1 MNRFCRLPGSYLFGI
16 IAIFKVKILF
26 INNLYDPYILGG
38 AERSVQILAEALAKN
53 GDEPVVVS
61 AHPNPGTRQ
70 AYINGVK
77 VYYTAITNLY
87 SFFKKKEGF
96 NPLLPFWHI
105 IDTYNPWMARK
116 IGRIIDI
123 EAPDAVHTNN
133 LAGFSVSIWSEITRR
148 KLPLIHTLRDYYLLC
163 PRSTMFQDGKNCTT
177 QCWYCRAY
185 SLFKKRISPLVD
197 TVVGISR
204 HILNQHLS
212 RGYFGRTQ
220 MHKVIYN
227 AYPKKSASQPDDV
240 GEDRPFRLG
249 FLGQL
254 KPSKGIQLLLQAV
267 AELPGNDYELRIG
280 GKGPEKYV
288 DYLKTRYKSP
298 NIYFLEFVDPDI
310 FFSSIDLLIVPS
322 LWHEPLG
329 RTILEAYAHGVPVIG
344 SNRGGI
350 PELIDIGKTGYVFNP
365 DHPDSLISLIYK
377 IKQNPDLLV
386 RMRNRVTKKSQA
398 FLPERSLSKYL
409 TLYKTA
415 KAQQKTG
422 LS

>member
-1 MNRFCRLPGSYLFGI
+1 M
-16 IAIFKVKILF
+16 
-26 INNLYDPYILGG
+26 
-38 AERSVQILAEALAKN
+38 
-53 GDEPVVVS
+53 
-61 AHPNPGTRQ
+61 
-70 AYINGVK
+70 
-77 VYYTAITNLY
+77 
-87 SFFKKKEGF
+87 
-96 NPLLPFWHI
+96 
-105 IDTYNPWMARK
+105 
-116 IGRIIDI
+116 
-123 EAPDAVHTNN
+123 
-133 LAGFSVSIWSEITRR
+133 
-148 KLPLIHTLRDYYLLC
+148 
-163 PRSTMFQDGKNCTT
+163 
-177 QCWYCRAY
+177 
-185 SLFKKRISPLVD
+185 
-197 TVVGISR
+197 VVGISR

-227 AYPKKSASQPDDV
+227 AYPKKTASRPDDF
-240 GEDRPFRLG
+240 GEDKPFRLG

-310 FFSSIDLLIVPS
+310 FFSNIDLLVVPS

-365 DHPDSLISLIYK
+365 DHPDSVISLIDK

-386 RMRNRVTKKSQA
+386 RMQNSAINKSQA
-398 FLPERSLSKYL
+398 FLPERSLSEYITTYQDAMRLEKNRQNRDYV
-409 TLYKTA
+409 
-415 KAQQKTG
+415 
-422 LS
+422 

>member
-1 MNRFCRLPGSYLFGI
+1 M
-16 IAIFKVKILF
+16 KILF

-38 AERSVQILAEALAKN
+38 AERSVQIMAEALKKN

-61 AHPNPGTRQ
+61 ANPYPGNRQ
-70 AYINGVK
+70 ACINGVK
-77 VYYTAITNLY
+77 VYYTSITNLY

-105 IDTYNPWMARK
+105 IDTYNPWMAKK

-133 LAGFSVSIWSEITRR
+133 LAGFSVSVWSEVTRR

-185 SLFKKRISPLVD
+185 SLLKKRTSPLVD
-197 TVVGISR
+197 MVVGISR
-204 HILNQHLS
+204 HILYQHLS
-212 RGYFGRTQ
+212 RGYFGKAQ

-227 AYPKKSASQPDDV
+227 AYPKKTASRPDDFRK
-240 GEDRPFRLG
+240 DKPFRLG
-249 FLGQL
+249 FLGHL

-267 AELPGNDYELRIG
+267 AMLPGNDYELRIG

-329 RTILEAYAHGVPVIG
+329 RTILEAYANGVPVIA

-350 PELIDIGKTGYVFNP
+350 PEIIDIGKTGYVFNP
-365 DHPDSLISLIYK
+365 DHPDSVISLIVK
-377 IKQNPDLLV
+377 IKQNPDLMALMQNCV
-386 RMRNRVTKKSQA
+386 IKKSQE
-398 FLPERSLSKYL
+398 FLPAGSLSEYITTYQDAMRLKKNRQNRDYV
-409 TLYKTA
+409 
-415 KAQQKTG
+415 
-422 LS
+422 